1 MRPRGAMGNNP
12 TVLILNAASAFAL
25 AFAVLGL
32 LMWRF
37 GRFALDRPNERSLH
51 ERPVP
56 RTGGVAVL
64 TGGAVALAF
73 GAAPLWLPLVLAAAL
88 AALSL
93 ADDLRGLPTALRL
106 CAHLA
111 AAALVAWYLLSPM
124 HPFELALLA
133 LGVAWITNLY
143 NFMDGSDGLA
153 GGMALIGFAAYAM
166 AAGAAGDAPLAAAS
180 VALAAAAAAFL
191 LLNFPP
197 ARIFLG
203 DVGSVPLGFL
213 AAALGLAGWR
223 DDVWPLW
230 FPLLVFA
237 PFIGD
242 ATLTL
247 IRRFIRGERV
257 WHAHREHYYQRLVR
271 MGAGHRGAVLIG
283 YGLMLVC
290 AAAALYARTETPA
303 VQAAVVVPAA
313 VVLIAAAA
321 WIDLRWSRHVRRAVG

>member
-1 MRPRGAMGNNP
+1 MLG
-12 TVLILNAASAFAL
+12 VLAL
-25 AFAVLGL
+25 AAFAVT
-32 LMWRF
+32 
-37 GRFALDRPNERSLH
+37 FALLRLLLSQFARVALDQPNERSLH

-56 RTGGVAVL
+56 RTGGIAVL
-64 TGGAVALAF
+64 AGAAVSLAF
-73 GAAPLWLPLVLAAAL
+73 GAAALWLPLAL
-88 AALSL
+88 AGGLAVLSFV
-93 ADDLRGLPTALRL
+93 DDLRDVHTTLRL
-106 CAHLA
+106 AAHLA
-111 AAALVAWYLLSPM
+111 AAALVAWYLMSPM
-124 HPFELALLA
+124 HPAELALLA

-153 GGMALIGFAAYAM
+153 GGMALIGFGAYGI
-166 AAGAAGDAPLAAAS
+166 AAGAAGDAPLAAAT

-223 DDVWPLW
+223 DDLWPLW
-230 FPLLVFA
+230 FPLVVFA

-247 IRRFIRGERV
+247 LRRLARRERI
-257 WHAHREHYYQRLVR
+257 WRAHREHYYQRLVR
-271 MGAGHRGAVLIG
+271 MGAGHRGTALAG

-290 AAAALYARTETPA
+290 AAAALYAREGPPS
-303 VQAAVVVPAA
+303 VQAAAVGAA
-313 VVLIAAAA
+313 AAVLIAAAA
-321 WIDLRWSRHVRRAVG
+321 WIDVRWSRYVRRAAG